1 MGIALSS
8 LIQSVKRLLGKRYH
22 DSDPS
27 WLASLD
33 YDVQECNEDGTEP
46 DQLRI
51 VARIASS
58 TASSSAAASPATT
71 TTLTT
76 TPQHILRLE
85 LAALRSALQ
94 QYLDRSCR
102 KKQLRIPGGGYQK
115 PRHECRRGC
124 SGAFFTPPS
133 ASVKNCLP
141 RRRIYGSGATVSW
154 PVMP

>member
-1 MGIALSS
+1 M
-8 LIQSVKRLLGKRYH
+8 
-22 DSDPS
+22 
-27 WLASLD
+27 
-33 YDVQECNEDGTEP
+33 QECNEDGTEP

-115 PRHECRRGC
+115 PRHDCRRGC

-133 ASVKNCLP
+133 ASVENGRP
-141 RRRIYGSGATVSW
+141 RRRIYGSGEHVYRIDGGRDRVRFYVPRTEPTSTDAAATTGG
-154 PVMP
+154 